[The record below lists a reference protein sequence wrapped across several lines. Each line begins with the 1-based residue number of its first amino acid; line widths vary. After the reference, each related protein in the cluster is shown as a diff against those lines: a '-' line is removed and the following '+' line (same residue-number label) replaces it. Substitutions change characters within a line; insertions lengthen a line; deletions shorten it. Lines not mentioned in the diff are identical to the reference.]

1 MTNEEVE
8 IKYFPCILDP
18 QYNNKFK
25 IGVFHKSMNKAR
37 ADEREKVIEEI
48 EKWIKD
54 NKDNIPI
61 DGDYCNLVYLD
72 DDTEDFG
79 LLTKLNSLREAK

>member
-25 IGVFHKSMNKAR
+25 IGVFHKSMNEAR
-37 ADEREKVIEEI
+37 ADEREKVIKEI
-48 EKWIKD
+48 EEWARYNNFYAHEYMD
-54 NKDNIPI
+54 DVV
-61 DGDYCNLVYLD
+61 DLSYLR
-72 DDTEDFG
+72 
-79 LLTKLNSLREAK
+79 TKLNSLREAK